1 MKSLLDEQGFDTWA
15 KDYDDAVIRNCH
27 KYPFDKYY
35 EGLYYIYNLIKPNS
49 KILDIG
55 FGTGTLTKRL
65 YDNKCDV
72 YGIDFSEEMI
82 KISKSKMPNSKLF
95 HYDFNNGLPK
105 EFEDLKFHYIISTYA
120 MHHLTDLKKIEFI
133 NNLKSYLNKNG
144 KIIILDIAFNNN
156 DDLNKCKVENKE
168 DWDSS
173 EYYIVWDL
181 LKESLPDFK
190 YSQFSSC
197 SGFIELK

>member
-1 MKSLLDEQGFDTWA
+1 MKKLLNEAGFNIWA

-35 EGLYYIYNLIKPNS
+35 EGLYCIYNVIQPND

-65 YDNKCDV
+65 YDNNCEI

-82 KISKSKMPNSKLF
+82 KISKNKMPNSKLF
-95 HYDFNNGLPK
+95 HYDFNNGLP
-105 EFEDLKFHYIISTYA
+105 EELDNMKFDYIISTYA
-120 MHHLTDLKKIEFI
+120 IHHLTDPKKIEFI
-133 NNLKSYLNKNG
+133 NNLKFKLNKNG
-144 KIIILDIAFNNN
+144 KIIILDIAFSSS
-156 DDLNKCKVENKE
+156 DDLNNCKINNKE
-168 DWDSS
+168 DWDPS
-173 EYYIVWDL
+173 EHYIVWNL

-190 YSQFSSC
+190 YRQFSTC
-197 SGFIELK
+197 SGFIELI